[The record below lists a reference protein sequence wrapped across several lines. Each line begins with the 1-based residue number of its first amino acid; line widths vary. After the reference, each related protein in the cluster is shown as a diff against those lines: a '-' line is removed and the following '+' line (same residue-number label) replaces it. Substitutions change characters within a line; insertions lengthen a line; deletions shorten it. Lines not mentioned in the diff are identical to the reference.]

1 MITTTI
7 STILQMK
14 NIVKAFGA
22 NTVLR
27 GVDFDLQQ
35 GEVHALLGS
44 NGAGKSTLMK
54 ILEGVYTA
62 DEGEIVIN
70 GTPVRIRSTQEAR
83 AAGVG
88 MVFQEFSLVP
98 TLTVAQNVFLT
109 REPRTSA
116 GFLND
121 AECVRRT
128 QALFAEMGVQ
138 IDPRQVVARMSTG
151 YWQLT
156 EIAKALAQDA
166 RILILDEPTASLS
179 KTETEGLF
187 ELIQRLKA
195 RGISLIY
202 ISHRMEEIFEIA
214 DRITVMRDGLRVFN
228 ERIADINMDQV
239 IEQIVGQKVEQ
250 SLEWKDRRVNRTTAP
265 LLEVEDLSAV
275 NRVHNVSFTLYPGEI
290 LGLAGL
296 MGSGRTE
303 LVQALFGI
311 NKITSGEVRI
321 SGRSVTIRNPDDAIG
336 AGLCLIPEDRRV
348 QGLVLA
354 HSVKDNLMLP
364 LLKQFQHFGLVD
376 DARGASLVQ
385 SYVSSLHIKVA
396 SIFNPIRLL
405 SGGNQQK
412 VVIAKWLAAK
422 PDILLMDEPTAGVD
436 IGAKV
441 EIVNII
447 RQLADSGKAIIV
459 ISSEFPELL
468 AVSDRVLVLQNGTV
482 KRQLD
487 RHEIASEQELQQIVQ
502 TAGEHIYS
510 VGPHGEPATS
520 AGQVQLSPQELQQI
534 QGMHATAAIVLH
546 YGGND
551 WSNAQVAGLKQQF
564 ATMGIEVIA
573 VTDANF
579 DSNKQVADIETVL
592 NKKPSIIVSIPTD
605 PVATA
610 SAYKKAVAQGVK
622 LVFMDNVPS
631 GFTVGTD
638 YVSVVSADS
647 YGNGVISALLTAEKL
662 GGEGKIGL
670 IYHDSDF
677 FVTKQRY
684 EAFKSAIAKFPG
696 IQIVSEKGVAGPDF
710 AGQAETVTSALLTE
724 HPDLNG
730 IWAVWDVPAEGVV
743 AAARTSDRRDLV
755 ITTCDLGHNAALAIA
770 RGQVY
775 GLGAQ
780 RPFDQGVTE
789 ATLAGYGLLGKAAP
803 PYVALSA
810 LAVTRVSMLQAWQ
823 TVYHD
828 AAPPELAEAIQPLAA
843 K

>member
-1 MITTTI
+1 
-7 STILQMK
+7 
-14 NIVKAFGA
+14 
-22 NTVLR
+22 
-27 GVDFDLQQ
+27 
-35 GEVHALLGS
+35 
-44 NGAGKSTLMK
+44 MK

-62 DEGEIVIN
+62 DAGEIVIN

-214 DRITVMRDGLRVFN
+214 DRITVMRDGLRVLT
-228 ERIADINMDQV
+228 ERIANLTMEQV

-250 SLEWKDRRVNRTTAP
+250 ALEWKDRHVNRTAAP
-265 LLEVEDLSAV
+265 LLEVEDLVAV
-275 NRVHNVSFTLYPGEI
+275 DRVNNVSFTLHPGEI

-303 LVQALFGI
+303 LVRALFGI
-311 NKITSGEVRI
+311 NKITHGEVRVR
-321 SGRSVTIRNPDDAIG
+321 GRSVKIRNPDDAIATG
-336 AGLCLIPEDRRV
+336 ICLIPEDRRV
-348 QGLVLA
+348 QGLVLD
-354 HSVKDNLMLP
+354 HSVKDNHLLP
-364 LLKQFQHFGLVD
+364 ILKQFQHFGLID
-376 DARGASLVQ
+376 DARGDKLVQ
-385 SYVSSLHIKVA
+385 TSVSDLHIKVA
-396 SIFNPIRLL
+396 SIFKPIRLL

-422 PDILLMDEPTAGVD
+422 PEILLMDEPTAGVD
-436 IGAKV
+436 IGSKV

-447 RQLADSGKAIIV
+447 RQLADSGKGVIV

-468 AVSDRVLVLQNGTV
+468 AVSDRVLVLQNGSV
-482 KRQLD
+482 KLQLN
-487 RHEIASEQELQQIVQ
+487 RREIESEQELQQIVQ
-502 TAGEHIYS
+502 TAGEHMYS
-510 VGPHGEPATS
+510 VGPHGEQATP
-520 AGQVQLSPQELQQI
+520 AGQVLLGPQEVQQI

-551 WSNAQVAGLKQQF
+551 WSNAQVAGLKEQF
-564 ATMGIEVIA
+564 SAMGIEVIA
-573 VTDANF
+573 VTDAKF
-579 DSNKQVADIETVL
+579 DSNRQVADIETVL
-592 NKKPSIIVSIPTD
+592 DKKPSIIVSIPTD
-605 PVATA
+605 PAATA

-631 GFTVGTD
+631 EFTAGSD
-638 YVSVVSADS
+638 YISVVSADN
-647 YGNGVISALLTAEKL
+647 YGNGVAAALLMAEKL

-677 FVTKQRY
+677 YVTKQRY
-684 EAFKSAIAKFPG
+684 EAFKSAIAKFPD

-710 AGQAETVTSALLTE
+710 ADQAETAAAAMLTE
-724 HPDLNG
+724 YADLNG
-730 IWAVWDVPAEGVV
+730 IWVVWDVPAEGVV
-743 AAARTSDRRDLV
+743 AAAKISNRRDLV

-789 ATLAGYGLLGKAAP
+789 ASLAGYGLLGKAAP
-803 PYVALSA
+803 PYVALGA
-810 LAVTRVSMLQAWQ
+810 LAVTRVSVLQAWQ
-823 TVYHD
+823 TVYH
-828 AAPPELAEAIQPLAA
+828 
-843 K
+843 

>member
-1 MITTTI
+1 
-7 STILQMK
+7 MK

-27 GVDFDLQQ
+27 GVDFELQR

-54 ILEGVYTA
+54 ILEGVYTP
-62 DEGEIVIN
+62 DGGEIEIN
-70 GTPVRIRSTQEAR
+70 GTPVRIRSPQEAK
-83 AAGVG
+83 ALGVG

-109 REPRTSA
+109 REPRTGA
-116 GFLND
+116 GLLND
-121 AECVRRT
+121 AECERRT

-138 IDPRQVVARMSTG
+138 IDPKQVVARMSTG

-156 EIAKALAQDA
+156 EIAKALSQDA
-166 RILILDEPTASLS
+166 RILILDEPTASLT

-187 ELIQRLKA
+187 ELIRRLKA
-195 RGISLIY
+195 KGISIIY

-214 DRITVMRDGLRVFN
+214 DRITVMRDGMRVAT
-228 ERIADINMDQV
+228 ERIANLTMEQV

-250 SLEWKDRRVNRTTAP
+250 VLAWKDRHVNRTTAP
-265 LLEVEDLSAV
+265 LLEVKDLVAAD
-275 NRVHNVSFTLYPGEI
+275 RVRNISFTLYPGEI

-303 LVQALFGI
+303 LVRALFGI
-311 NKITSGEVRI
+311 NKITNGEVRI
-321 SGRSVTIRNPDDAIG
+321 RGRSVTIRKPDDAIA
-336 AGLCLIPEDRRV
+336 AGICLIPEDRRV
-348 QGLVLA
+348 QGLVLD
-354 HSVKDNLMLP
+354 HSVKDNLLLP
-364 LLKQFQHFGLVD
+364 LLKRFQKFGLID
-376 DARGASLVQ
+376 DAGGDKLVQ
-385 SYVSSLHIKVA
+385 SYVSTLHIKVD
-396 SIFNPIRLL
+396 SIFKPIRLL

-412 VVIAKWLAAK
+412 VVIGKWLAAE
-422 PDILLMDEPTAGVD
+422 PEILLMDEPTAGVD

-447 RQLADSGKAIIV
+447 RQLADSGKAVIV

-468 AVSDRVLVLQNGTV
+468 AVSDRVFVLQNGTV

-487 RHEIASEQELQQIVQ
+487 RREIESEQELQQIVQ
-502 TAGEHIYS
+502 TAGEHLYS
-510 VGPHGEPATS
+510 VGPHGEQATP
-520 AGQVQLSPQELQQI
+520 AGQVQLTPQELQQI

-551 WSNAQVAGLKQQF
+551 WATAQVAGLKQQF
-564 ATMGIEVIA
+564 AAMGIEVIA

-579 DSNKQVADIETVL
+579 DPNRQVADIETVL
-592 NKKPSIIVSIPTD
+592 NKKPNIIVSVPTD

-610 SAYKKAVAQGVK
+610 SAYKQAVAQGVK
-622 LVFMDNVPS
+622 LVFMDNVPQ
-631 GFTVGTD
+631 GFTAGSD
-638 YVSVVSADS
+638 YVSVVSADN
-647 YGNGVISALLTAEKL
+647 YGNGVTAALLMAEKL
-662 GGEGKIGL
+662 GGKGMIGL
-670 IYHDSDF
+670 IYHATDF

-684 EAFKSAIAKFPG
+684 EAFKTAIAKFPD

-710 AGQAETVTSALLTE
+710 AGQAETATSAMLTE
-724 HPDLNG
+724 YPDLNG

-743 AAARTSDRRDLV
+743 EAARASDHRDLV
-755 ITTCDLGHNAALAIA
+755 ITTCDLGLNAALAIA
-770 RGQVY
+770 KGQIY

-789 ATLAGYGLLGKAAP
+789 ATLAGYGLLEKAAP

-810 LAVTRVSMLQAWQ
+810 LAVTIASVLQAWQ
-823 TVYHD
+823 TVYHG
-828 AAPPELAEAIQPLAA
+828 APPPELAEAVQPLVAT
-843 K
+843 